1 MGDRLKGKV
10 AIVTGSG
17 RGIGRGHALLLAAE
31 GAKVVVNDPGVAR
44 DGSGTA
50 KGPADEVV
58 AEIKKKGGTAVANY
72 DSVATPEGAANIIK
86 TAIDKFGRLDILINN
101 AGVLRERMIFN
112 MTDEEWDVVIKTH
125 LYGHFYC
132 AREAARVFRQQRSGI
147 IINTSSTAG
156 LGTIG
161 QCNYGAAKEGIIGL
175 TRGLANELA
184 RYGVRVNCIRP
195 GGATR
200 MTTSPEMEEAAKKR
214 AERVAAGTG
223 TARPE
228 RVVDPGSQDPENNAP
243 FVVWLCSDAA
253 AHVSGYDFATSGYD
267 VGLYS
272 QPAVIKSIHKDG
284 RWTLDELD
292 KLAPTTVVADL
303 FKRYRA
309 GEAAPAAAPPK

>member
-44 DGSGTA
+44 DGSATNER
-50 KGPADEVV
+50 PADAVV
-58 AEIKKKGGTAVANY
+58 AEIKKERGVAVANY
-72 DSVATPEGAANIIK
+72 DSVATSEGAANIIK

-101 AGVLRERMIFN
+101 AGILRERMSFN
-112 MTDEEWDVVIKTH
+112 MTDDDWDSVIKTH

-132 AREAARVFRQQRSGI
+132 AREAARIFRQQRSGR

-161 QCNYGAAKEGIIGL
+161 QCNYGSAKEGIIGL
-175 TRGLANELA
+175 TRALANELG
-184 RYGVRVNCIRP
+184 RYGVTVNCIRP
-195 GGATR
+195 GGDTR
-200 MTTSPEMEEAAKKR
+200 MTTSPEIEEAARKR
-214 AERVAAGTG
+214 AERVAAGT
-223 TARPE
+223 AAPRPE
-228 RVVDPGSQDPENNAP
+228 RDADPAARDPQNNAP
-243 FVVWLCSDAA
+243 FVVWLCTDAA
-253 AHVSGYDFATSGYD
+253 AHVNGYDFATSGYE

-272 QPAVIKSIHKDG
+272 QPTVIKSIHKDG

-292 KLAPTTVVADL
+292 DLAPKTVVADL
-303 FKRYRA
+303 FKRYRQDENVA
-309 GEAAPAAAPPK
+309 RQ